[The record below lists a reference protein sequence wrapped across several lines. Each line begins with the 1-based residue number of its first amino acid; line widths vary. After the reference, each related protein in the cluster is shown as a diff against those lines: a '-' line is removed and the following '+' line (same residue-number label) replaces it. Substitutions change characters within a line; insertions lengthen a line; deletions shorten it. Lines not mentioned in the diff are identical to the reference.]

1 MRSKF
6 LLLTVAVIVTAG
18 TSFAE
23 SKKGTPEVKS
33 ISALAF
39 GPHGVLFIGD
49 PQSGVIF
56 AVETGDTKPSG
67 KTDVNVEKLGDA
79 VGSALGTTA
88 DNVAITD
95 VKVNPASGNIF
106 LSVTRGKGKEAMP
119 VVVKLNRDGKLSEF
133 ALKDVMHASVKL
145 PNPNTTDRGRP
156 EAITSLAFVDGK
168 VIVAGLSSEEFAST
182 LRAIAYPFQAA
193 DKGTSVEVFHGAH
206 GKLETNA
213 PVRTFVPYKI
223 GGADYLLAAYT
234 CTPLVKFPVSDL
246 KPGTK
251 VKGTTIAELGN
262 QNRPLDMIVYNK
274 GGKDYVLMANSARG
288 VMKISTDTFA
298 DAQPITTPVRSGTA
312 GVKYETIEEL
322 KGVMQLDKLDN
333 ERALVLIKG
342 DDKALTLKSIPMP

>member
-6 LLLTVAVIVTAG
+6 LLLTVAVIFTAG
-18 TSFAE
+18 TSSAE

-67 KTDVNVEKLGDA
+67 KTDVKVEKLGDA

-88 DNVAITD
+88 ENVAITD
-95 VKVNPASGNIF
+95 VTVN
-106 LSVTRGKGKEAMP
+106 RGKGKEAMP
-119 VVVKLNRDGKLSEF
+119 VIVKLNRDGKLSEF

-168 VIVAGLSSEEFAST
+168 VIVAGLSSEEFSST
-182 LRAIAYPFQAA
+182 LRAITYPFQAA

-206 GKLETNA
+206 GKLETNS

-288 VMKISTDTFA
+288 VM
-298 DAQPITTPVRSGTA
+298 
-312 GVKYETIEEL
+312 
-322 KGVMQLDKLDN
+322 
-333 ERALVLIKG
+333 
-342 DDKALTLKSIPMP
+342 